1 MKKINLFL
9 PAAVFSNFIA
19 IFIRADHDPNRA
31 MAGVVCGG
39 ILFPELVCG
48 IFLKPEGEI
57 LAIAQV
63 GICHYFWAFLPMAVN
78 VLTGYYLQSILQA
91 KRSRASHCCEILCLV
106 RFLFWDFQFGSHRKV
121 CGGSCLWWKCWH

>member
-57 LAIAQV
+57 LAIA
-63 GICHYFWAFLPMAVN
+63 
-78 VLTGYYLQSILQA
+78 
-91 KRSRASHCCEILCLV
+91 
-106 RFLFWDFQFGSHRKV
+106 
-121 CGGSCLWWKCWH
+121 